1 MKRVFKILWRVV
13 ASVWTPPVALVGIV
27 LALFVEDVLWS
38 KYPALL
44 ARYILDFEW
53 LPSYTLVLLV
63 LISAISAVLFFCDL
77 ARKEW
82 RRALARVGL
91 FAVGFAAMWWIGDC
105 YIHNFRGHQVPTIEI
120 CVAGKDTATI
130 GEKDFSPDGLSKILR
145 VINMKARVHSAVFV
159 IGEDIG
165 VQDFWINFLKRC
177 SAASIWHLA
186 FRTTDGEWPFF
197 YMDTS
202 SCVCSRRELKIAA
215 VRIRE
220 GGVLSFEDNYRDD
233 CGLDDVDENG
243 VACNLFDDSE
253 SSVFGDGVSA
263 RYDAAAVVVDSG
275 CTDCRLS
282 FFAACVRRLNEAGFR
297 TVYLFHMSD
306 SRRQSHCPRLISG
319 CYGGL
324 NGFNM

>member
-1 MKRVFKILWRVV
+1 MKGAFKFLWRAV
-13 ASVWTPPVALVGIV
+13 ASVWMPPVALVGIV
-27 LALFVEDVLWS
+27 LAIFVEDVLWS

-44 ARYILDFEW
+44 VRYIFDFEW
-53 LPSYTLVLLV
+53 FPSYTLVLLV

-77 ARKEW
+77 ARKKW

-91 FAVGFAAMWWIGDC
+91 FAVGFATMWWIGDC
-105 YIHNFRGHQVPTIEI
+105 YIRNFRGHQVSAIEI
-120 CVAGKDTATI
+120 CVAGKDTAKI
-130 GEKDFSPDGLSKILR
+130 GEKSFSPDELFKILR
-145 VINMKARVHSAVFV
+145 LVHLKTRADSVAFV

-165 VQDFWINFLKRC
+165 FQDFRINFLKRC

-202 SCVCSRRELKIAA
+202 SCVCSRMDLKIAA

-233 CGLDDVDENG
+233 CGLDDVDGNG

-297 TVYLFHMSD
+297 TVYLFTYE
-306 SRRQSHCPRLISG
+306 RQ
-319 CYGGL
+319 
-324 NGFNM
+324 

>member
-1 MKRVFKILWRVV
+1 MKGAFKFLWRVV
-13 ASVWTPPVALVGIV
+13 ASVWMPPVALVGIV
-27 LALFVEDVLWS
+27 LAVFVEDVLWS

-44 ARYILDFEW
+44 ARCMLACEWIVSKHLGFILI
-53 LPSYTLVLLV
+53 LV
-63 LISAISAVLFFCDL
+63 SAISAVLFFCDL
-77 ARKEW
+77 ARKKW

-91 FAVGFAAMWWIGDC
+91 FAVGFASMWWIGDC
-105 YIHNFRGHQVPTIEI
+105 YIHNFRGHQVSAIEI
-120 CVAGKDTATI
+120 CVAGKDTAKI
-130 GEKDFSPDGLSKILR
+130 GEKSFSPDELFKILR
-145 VINMKARVHSAVFV
+145 LVHLKTRADSAVFV

-165 VQDFWINFLKRC
+165 VQDFRINFLKRC

-202 SCVCSRRELKIAA
+202 SCVCSRMDLKLKIAA

-233 CGLDDVDENG
+233 CGLDDVDGNG

-263 RYDAAAVVVDSG
+263 RYDAAAVVVNSN
-275 CTDCRLS
+275 CRISLV
-282 FFAACVRRLNEAGFR
+282 AACVRRLNEAGFHYVFVLY
-297 TVYLFHMSD
+297 T
-306 SRRQSHCPRLISG
+306 
-319 CYGGL
+319 
-324 NGFNM
+324 

>member
-1 MKRVFKILWRVV
+1 MKGAFKFLWRAV
-13 ASVWTPPVALVGIV
+13 ASVWMPPVALVGIV
-27 LALFVEDVLWS
+27 LAIFVEDVLWS

-44 ARYILDFEW
+44 VRYIFDFEW
-53 LPSYTLVLLV
+53 FPSYTLVLLV

-77 ARKEW
+77 ARKKW

-91 FAVGFAAMWWIGDC
+91 FAVGFATMWWIGDC
-105 YIHNFRGHQVPTIEI
+105 YIRNFRGHQVSAIEI
-120 CVAGKDTATI
+120 CVAGKDTAKI
-130 GEKDFSPDGLSKILR
+130 GEKSFSPDELFKILR
-145 VINMKARVHSAVFV
+145 LVHLKTRADSAVFV

-165 VQDFWINFLKRC
+165 VQDFRINFLKRC

-202 SCVCSRRELKIAA
+202 SCVCSRMDLKIAA

-233 CGLDDVDENG
+233 CGLDDVDGNG

-297 TVYLFHMSD
+297 TVYLFTYE
-306 SRRQSHCPRLISG
+306 RQ
-319 CYGGL
+319 
-324 NGFNM
+324 

>member
-1 MKRVFKILWRVV
+1 MKKVFNILWRVV
-13 ASVWTPPVALVGIV
+13 ASVWMPPVALVGIV
-27 LALFVEDVLWS
+27 LAIFVEDVLWS

-44 ARYILDFEW
+44 VRCMLACEWIVSKHLGFILI
-53 LPSYTLVLLV
+53 LV
-63 LISAISAVLFFCDL
+63 SAISAVLFFCDL
-77 ARKEW
+77 ARKKW

-91 FAVGFAAMWWIGDC
+91 FAVGFATMWWIGDC
-105 YIHNFRGHQVPTIEI
+105 YIHNFRGHQVSAIEI
-120 CVAGKDTATI
+120 CVAGKDTAKI
-130 GEKDFSPDGLSKILR
+130 GEKSFSPDELFKILR
-145 VINMKARVHSAVFV
+145 LVHLKTRADSAVFV

-165 VQDFWINFLKRC
+165 VQDFRINFLKWC
-177 SAASIWHLA
+177 NAASIWHLA

-202 SCVCSRRELKIAA
+202 SCVCSRMELKIAA

-233 CGLDDVDENG
+233 CGLDDVDGNG

-297 TVYLFHMSD
+297 TVYLFTYE
-306 SRRQSHCPRLISG
+306 RQ
-319 CYGGL
+319 
-324 NGFNM
+324 

>member
-1 MKRVFKILWRVV
+1 MLAKKSKPNKDNENSIAVQNRMKKVFNILWRAV
-13 ASVWTPPVALVGIV
+13 ASVWMPPVALVGIV
-27 LALFVEDVLWS
+27 LAIFVEDVLWS

-44 ARYILDFEW
+44 VRYIFDFEW
-53 LPSYTLVLLV
+53 FPSYTLVLLV

-77 ARKEW
+77 ARKKW

-91 FAVGFAAMWWIGDC
+91 FAVGFATMWWIGDC
-105 YIHNFRGHQVPTIEI
+105 YIHNFRGHQVSAIEI

-130 GEKDFSPDGLSKILR
+130 GEKDFSSDELFKILLLIHLKTR
-145 VINMKARVHSAVFV
+145 ADSVAFV

-177 SAASIWHLA
+177 SAVGIWHLA
-186 FRTTDGEWPFF
+186 FRTADGEWPFF

-202 SCVCSRRELKIAA
+202 SCVCSRRYLKIAA
-215 VRIRE
+215 VRIGE

-263 RYDAAAVVVDSG
+263 RYDAAAVVVNSN
-275 CTDCRLS
+275 CRISLV
-282 FFAACVRRLNEAGFR
+282 AACVRRLNEAGFS
-297 TVYLFHMSD
+297 TVYLFT
-306 SRRQSHCPRLISG
+306 
-319 CYGGL
+319 YE
-324 NGFNM
+324 

>member
-1 MKRVFKILWRVV
+1 MKKVFRILRRVV
-13 ASVWTPPVALVGIV
+13 ASVWMPPVALVGIV
-27 LALFVEDVLWS
+27 LAIFVEDVLWS

-44 ARYILDFEW
+44 VRYIFDFEW
-53 LPSYTLVLLV
+53 FPSYTLVLLV

-77 ARKEW
+77 ARKKW

-91 FAVGFAAMWWIGDC
+91 FAVGFATMWWIGDC
-105 YIHNFRGHQVPTIEI
+105 YIRNFRGHQVSAIEI
-120 CVAGKDTATI
+120 CVAGKDTAKI
-130 GEKDFSPDGLSKILR
+130 GEKSFSPDELFKILR
-145 VINMKARVHSAVFV
+145 LVHLKTRADSVAFV

-165 VQDFWINFLKRC
+165 FQDFRINFLKRC

-202 SCVCSRRELKIAA
+202 SCVCSRMDLKIAA

-233 CGLDDVDENG
+233 CGLDDVDGNG

-253 SSVFGDGVSA
+253 SS
-263 RYDAAAVVVDSG
+263 R
-275 CTDCRLS
+275 
-282 FFAACVRRLNEAGFR
+282 
-297 TVYLFHMSD
+297 
-306 SRRQSHCPRLISG
+306 I
-319 CYGGL
+319 
-324 NGFNM
+324 

>member
-1 MKRVFKILWRVV
+1 M
-13 ASVWTPPVALVGIV
+13 PPVALVGIV
-27 LALFVEDVLWS
+27 LAIFVEDVLWS

-77 ARKEW
+77 ARKKW

-91 FAVGFAAMWWIGDC
+91 FAVGFATMWWIGDC
-105 YIHNFRGHQVPTIEI
+105 YIHNFRGHQVSAIEI
-120 CVAGKDTATI
+120 CVAGKDTAKI
-130 GEKDFSPDGLSKILR
+130 GEKSFSPDELFKILR
-145 VINMKARVHSAVFV
+145 LVHLKTRADSVAFV

-165 VQDFWINFLKRC
+165 FQDFWSCFLNRC
-177 SAASIWHLA
+177 SVVGIWHLA
-186 FRTTDGEWPFF
+186 FRTSDGEWPFF

-202 SCVCSRRELKIAA
+202 SCVCSRIRMDLKIAA

-233 CGLDDVDENG
+233 CGLDDVDGNG

-297 TVYLFHMSD
+297 TVYLFTYE
-306 SRRQSHCPRLISG
+306 RQ
-319 CYGGL
+319 
-324 NGFNM
+324 